1 MEAGSPEENR
11 EPASEAMVLLKLA
24 IPVVISQVSHTFV
37 GLADTLMVGNT
48 GNVTAL
54 AASALANNVFS
65 IAIIFGVG
73 ISYIQSPRISESL
86 AAGDRPAC
94 LEILRASFLSN
105 MLWSL
110 LISAVLYLLLPFAG
124 LLQQPANVL
133 DMALPFFTLLIWGL
147 PGLMLFQTFRLF
159 FDGLGDT
166 RPGMVVS
173 ILANLLNVLLNY
185 LLIYG
190 HAGFPALGL
199 TGAGIA
205 NLIARTLMGLG
216 MAAYFFWSAGGKEWR
231 ENFWP
236 FHFSRSRLWEI
247 NRLGFP
253 VAMQY
258 FFEVG
263 AFTFTALMVGR
274 MGESAISAHQI
285 VITIA
290 SVTYMMASG
299 LSAAS
304 SIRVGHFLGLKN
316 KEMLR
321 HSALRSFQM
330 VAFFMLV
337 NALLFLFFRHEIPLI
352 FIRDPKV
359 VETASSLL
367 VIAGFFQLS
376 DGIQVIGLGCLRGI
390 SDVLVPT
397 LITIIAYWVFA
408 IPLGYFL
415 GINAGMG
422 PAGTWWGLLAGLS
435 VSGIFLFIRFFSK
448 SKNLVFRSS

>member
-1 MEAGSPEENR
+1 MEIHRTATEELRGSETGILFR
-11 EPASEAMVLLKLA
+11 LA
-24 IPVVISQVSHTFV
+24 LPVVVSQVSHTLV

-65 IAIIFGVG
+65 VAIIFGVG
-73 ISYIQSPRISESL
+73 ISYIQSPRISETL
-86 AAGDRPAC
+86 ASGDRNGC
-94 LEILRASFLSN
+94 LAILRASLLSN
-105 MLWSL
+105 MLWSV
-110 LISAVLYLLLPFAG
+110 LIAAALYLLLPFAG
-124 LLQQPANVL
+124 MMQQPANVL
-133 DMALPFFTLLIWGL
+133 EMALPFFKLLILGL
-147 PGLMLFQTFRLF
+147 PGLMLYQTFRLF

-173 ILANLLNVLLNY
+173 ILANVLNVVLNY

-205 NLIARTLMGLG
+205 NLIARTLMGAG
-216 MAAYFFWSAGGKEWR
+216 MAAYFFLSAGAAEWR
-231 ENFWP
+231 QKFFP
-236 FHFSRSRLWEI
+236 FQVAKSRLIEL

-253 VAMQY
+253 VAMQF

-274 MGESAISAHQI
+274 MGEAAISAHQI

-299 LSAAS
+299 LSAAA
-304 SIRVGHFLGLKN
+304 SIRAGHFTGLRN
-316 KEMLR
+316 REMIRL
-321 HSALRSFQM
+321 SGLRSFQM
-330 VAFFMLV
+330 VAVFMLF
-337 NALLFLFFRHEIPLI
+337 NALLFLLFRNEIPLV
-352 FIRDPKV
+352 FIRDSRV

-367 VIAGFFQLS
+367 IIAAFFQLS
-376 DGIQVIGLGCLRGI
+376 DGIQVVGLGCLRGV
-390 SDVLVPT
+390 SDVIVPT
-397 LITIIAYWVFA
+397 VITIIAYWGFA

-435 VSGIFLFIRFFSK
+435 VSGIFLFIRFFAKVKKMS
-448 SKNLVFRSS
+448 FR